1 MTAPCEL
8 APAAPVSSFTIRDLK
23 LADGNLHGLA
33 EQRPP
38 STARGWCAQQCD
50 NGLDGPLG
58 VDVLQFN
65 LRNVRCLRQQRPR
78 AMWAGPCA
86 TRTNNARA
94 SAGRNKSRRLALT
107 ERGFARYC
115 STHLVSRA
123 RVVSCSSRVR
133 LQARP

>member
-1 MTAPCEL
+1 MTALCEL
-8 APAAPVSSFTIRDLK
+8 TPAAPVSSFTIRDLK

-58 VDVLQFN
+58 VDVLQFY

-78 AMWAGPCA
+78 AM
-86 TRTNNARA
+86 
-94 SAGRNKSRRLALT
+94 GRVLALHAPT
-107 ERGFARYC
+107 TRGPRQEE
-115 STHLVSRA
+115 TSRGGW
-123 RVVSCSSRVR
+123 
-133 LQARP
+133 P